1 MMESFTED
9 FFETDVLPEGV
20 YDNAKLTSVRKEE
33 GVETDKG
40 LRDRISLHFDVDGY
54 YIVEKMYII
63 KSHNSKLYRFIKGM
77 SGGDFSEGFSFE
89 DYIGEYFT
97 VVIEHNETEERVW
110 ANIEAIEPTHSI

>member
-63 KSHNSKLYRFIKGM
+63 KSHNSKLYRFAKGM
-77 SGGDFSEGFSFE
+77 SGDNLEDDFNFDDCVGD
-89 DYIGEYFT
+89 YFT
-97 VVIEHNETEERVW
+97 VEIVHNETEDRIW
-110 ANIEAIEPTHSI
+110 ANIEKIVPTH